1 MSCKHCNP
9 KHKKTLEISQFMV
22 ILSTVSVLVVWLSQV
37 VLTIMGL
44 PTLAVEA
51 KVVMSTFGGA
61 NLFGYYCQNTVR
73 AYCINKYGL
82 GKTQNYDRDGGA

>member
-1 MSCKHCNP
+1 
-9 KHKKTLEISQFMV
+9 
-22 ILSTVSVLVVWLSQV
+22 
-37 VLTIMGL
+37 MGL